1 MSAIGTTDEGVKDRI
16 DPITGVKTGEYT
28 ISEGY
33 WDDASRESR
42 ILRGLFLSST
52 TFLFFIMILWGALER
67 NFITSAWHSSALVIL
82 LYAILTT
89 KRPDSLPTQSTI
101 LDEISHFESSVTGI
115 KHDTWFDEA
124 QGRKITSY
132 VSAACALFAIYSFTE
147 SQYMAIRNGASDFN
161 SWIYAAV
168 VALASTL
175 LLWLSLIV
183 AIKEPKFHRLI
194 ANPSE
199 YARGFESSLRIFLI
213 SLLAGFLLSGP
224 ITGLALAIFVVAL
237 SRISNVS
244 LTGLISAWLILQF
257 SEWLAYFVLVE
268 ADWEIIWS
276 NRVLILVGQLMT
288 ESMTQDYFPYQNWR
302 IWLLVYFAWP
312 IVGGLYGT
320 MASDMRNF
328 ILPFSAIS
336 FILALIAW
344 NPEVI
349 IYDSSG
355 TLKRL
360 GFASLLAIGAF
371 ILSNWYSVRSGEFL
385 ANRLRSSLLL
395 SIVVLFFLTFIIMDP
410 PESLRKASCK
420 EILYPFVSRPIF
432 DESGL
437 YNIGTS
443 HFYDTAGSW
452 ECGTAHFAGT
462 PILGD
467 YASGMA
473 TQGIKPSQ
481 WGGLF
486 VNIILASAGCVL
498 GFGLGIILAFG
509 RQSDLGIFK
518 VPSVLFIEIFRSGP
532 LVCWIYFAFFLLPN
546 VFHPLFDDPE
556 TFDVIV
562 RMITVFAL
570 FGGVYIAEIIRGG
583 LQAVDSG
590 QREAAIALG
599 LNPIQAKLQVELPFA
614 IRTTLPSIV
623 NAFIGLWK
631 DTTLLFILGVMD
643 FFFIGRII
651 TGSDIRYMN
660 SILEPIY
667 LSAFIFWLGAFYLS
681 RISLRI
687 EGNLGLLN
695 KDGGEA
701 A

>member
-1 MSAIGTTDEGVKDRI
+1 M
-16 DPITGVKTGEYT
+16 
-28 ISEGY
+28 
-33 WDDASRESR
+33 
-42 ILRGLFLSST
+42 
-52 TFLFFIMILWGALER
+52 
-67 NFITSAWHSSALVIL
+67 
-82 LYAILTT
+82 
-89 KRPDSLPTQSTI
+89 
-101 LDEISHFESSVTGI
+101 
-115 KHDTWFDEA
+115 
-124 QGRKITSY
+124 
-132 VSAACALFAIYSFTE
+132 
-147 SQYMAIRNGASDFN
+147 
-161 SWIYAAV
+161 
-168 VALASTL
+168 
-175 LLWLSLIV
+175 
-183 AIKEPKFHRLI
+183 
-194 ANPSE
+194 
-199 YARGFESSLRIFLI
+199 
-213 SLLAGFLLSGP
+213 
-224 ITGLALAIFVVAL
+224 
-237 SRISNVS
+237 
-244 LTGLISAWLILQF
+244 
-257 SEWLAYFVLVE
+257 
-268 ADWEIIWS
+268 
-276 NRVLILVGQLMT
+276 
-288 ESMTQDYFPYQNWR
+288 
-302 IWLLVYFAWP
+302 
-312 IVGGLYGT
+312 
-320 MASDMRNF
+320 
-328 ILPFSAIS
+328 
-336 FILALIAW
+336 
-344 NPEVI
+344 
-349 IYDSSG
+349 
-355 TLKRL
+355 
-360 GFASLLAIGAF
+360 
-371 ILSNWYSVRSGEFL
+371 
-385 ANRLRSSLLL
+385 
-395 SIVVLFFLTFIIMDP
+395 
-410 PESLRKASCK
+410 
-420 EILYPFVSRPIF
+420 YPFVSRPVF
-432 DESGL
+432 GESGL
-437 YNIGTS
+437 YNIGTL
-443 HFYDTAGSW
+443 HYYDTSGSW
-452 ECGTAHFAGT
+452 ECATAHFTGT

-546 VFHPLFDDPE
+546 VFNTLFDDPE

-631 DTTLLFILGVMD
+631 DTTLLFILGVID

-660 SILEPIY
+660 DILEPIY